1 MTSELPA
8 IERVRASLELLY
20 SISRELTAELDMR
33 ELLQRVMK
41 LTLKEVAALSGSII
55 VLDEDEMLKE
65 GAVIFDGNVLDYP
78 VENLSTPFK
87 EGLAGWVYKE
97 GRAAFVTNTLED
109 KRWIQ
114 QTDDSFEDAVRSAIS
129 VPLVARNR
137 VVGVLTMVHPG
148 EGHFSDEDLSLLQ
161 TIADQ
166 AATAVANAQ
175 LFGESQRRV
184 QALGALVYTA
194 RAVAGSMNLEEVLDL
209 ILAKTT
215 SSLQAEAASVA
226 LIDPETDEL
235 VFKFASGKVAG
246 DMVGIRLQ
254 KGAGI
259 AGWVVEHN
267 EPLIVTNV
275 GEDPRFYEKVDEQ
288 VGFET
293 RVIAA
298 APIPGSTG
306 TLGVLEAINPSWGD
320 ADQEQI
326 ELLTGIAFLAGSAI
340 SRSQLFAE
348 IQSARQRYTGLYEES
363 IDPILIT
370 DLGGAIID
378 TNLRA
383 QTFLGLTPDEMLG
396 QSVYDLKLPDVE
408 RIPEEISHLEPGQ
421 TISYE
426 NHPDLEVADVLPIE
440 VHVKRMDISD
450 QPILQWILRDISER
464 LELDKLRSDL
474 TSMIFHDLRAPL
486 SNIISSLEV
495 LHTYVTEGDDAFR
508 SVLSIAQRSSR
519 RASRLVES
527 LLDLDRLEAGKA
539 VLNKSQAAIGDLI
552 AEAVEEVHPMAE
564 ARGHVIHFDI
574 MTDLP
579 KVEMDTDMIFRV
591 LINIVEN
598 AIKYTRSG
606 GQITIAAHKKD
617 GEIVVS
623 VQDSGLGISAF
634 EQQRIFEKY
643 IRIKTDER
651 PKGLGLGLAF
661 CRLAV
666 EEHKGRIWVES
677 EKGKGSTFFFTLP
690 V

>member
-8 IERVRASLELLY
+8 IERAKASLELLY
-20 SISRELTAELDMR
+20 SISRELTAELDMH

-41 LTLKEVAALSGSII
+41 LTLKEVTALSGSII
-55 VLDEDEMLKE
+55 VLDENEELKE
-65 GAVIFDGNVLDYP
+65 GAVIYDGEVLDYP
-78 VENLSTPFK
+78 VENLSTTFK
-87 EGLAGWVYKE
+87 EGLAGWVFRE

-109 KRWIQ
+109 ERWIQ

-129 VPLVARNR
+129 VPLIARNR

-148 EGHFSDEDLSLLQ
+148 EEHFSEEDLSLLQ

-166 AATAVANAQ
+166 AGIAVSNAQ

-184 QALGALVYTA
+184 QALGALVFTA
-194 RAVAGSMNLEEVLDL
+194 RAVAGSMNFEEVLDL
-209 ILAKTT
+209 ILSQTT
-215 SSLQAEAASVA
+215 SSLAAEAASVA
-226 LIDPETDEL
+226 LIDAETEEL
-235 VFKFASGKVAG
+235 VFQFASGKVAG
-246 DMVGIRLQ
+246 ELVGIRLK
-254 KGAGI
+254 KGEGI

-267 EPLIVTNV
+267 EPLVVTDV
-275 GEDPRFYEKVDEQ
+275 SEDPRFYEKVDEQ

-298 APIPGSTG
+298 APIPGRHG
-306 TLGVLEAINPSWGD
+306 TIGVLEAINPTWGD

-340 SRSQLFAE
+340 SRSQLFDE

-370 DLGGAIID
+370 DLSGAIIE

-383 QTFLGLTPDEMLG
+383 QTFLGLSPEEMLG
-396 QSVYDLKLPDVE
+396 QSVYELNLPDVE
-408 RIPEEISHLEPGQ
+408 RMPEEISHLEPGQ

-426 NHPDLEVADVLPIE
+426 NHPDLDEDDVLPIE
-440 VHVKRMDISD
+440 VHVKRMDIGG
-450 QPILQWILRDISER
+450 QPILQWILRDVSER

-495 LHTYVTEGDDAFR
+495 LHTYVTDGDDAFR

-539 VLNKSQAAIGDLI
+539 VLEKSPAAIAGII

-564 ARGHVIHFDI
+564 ARGHLIQFDI
-574 MTDLP
+574 TADLP
-579 KVEMDTDMIFRV
+579 EVEMDGDMIFRV
-591 LINIVEN
+591 LINIIEN

-623 VQDSGLGISAF
+623 VQDSGLGISPY

-643 IRIKTDER
+643 ARIKSDKR

-677 EKGKGSTFFFTLP
+677 EEGKGSTFYFTLP

>member
-8 IERVRASLELLY
+8 IERAKASLELLY
-20 SISRELTAELDMR
+20 SISRELTAELDMH

-41 LTLKEVAALSGSII
+41 LTLKEVTALSGSII
-55 VLDEDEMLKE
+55 VLDENEELKE
-65 GAVIFDGNVLDYP
+65 GAVIYDGKVLDYP
-78 VENLSTPFK
+78 VENLSTTFK
-87 EGLAGWVYKE
+87 EGLAGWVFRE

-109 KRWIQ
+109 ERWIQ

-129 VPLVARNR
+129 VPLIARNR

-148 EGHFSDEDLSLLQ
+148 EEHFSEEDLSLLQ

-166 AATAVANAQ
+166 AGIAVSNAQ

-184 QALGALVYTA
+184 QALGALVFTA
-194 RAVAGSMNLEEVLDL
+194 RAVAGSMNFEEVLDL
-209 ILAKTT
+209 ILSQTT
-215 SSLQAEAASVA
+215 SSLAAEAASVA
-226 LIDPETDEL
+226 LIDAETEEL
-235 VFKFASGKVAG
+235 VFQFASGKVAG
-246 DMVGIRLQ
+246 ELVGIRLK
-254 KGAGI
+254 KGEGI

-267 EPLIVTNV
+267 EPLVVTDV
-275 GEDPRFYEKVDEQ
+275 SEDPRFYEKVDEQ

-298 APIPGSTG
+298 APIPGRHG
-306 TLGVLEAINPSWGD
+306 TIGVLEAINPTWGD

-340 SRSQLFAE
+340 SRSQLFDE

-370 DLGGAIID
+370 DLSGAIIE

-383 QTFLGLTPDEMLG
+383 QTFLGLSPEEMLG
-396 QSVYDLKLPDVE
+396 QSVYELNLPDVE
-408 RIPEEISHLEPGQ
+408 RMPEEISHLEPGQ

-426 NHPDLEVADVLPIE
+426 NHPDLDEDDVLPIE
-440 VHVKRMDISD
+440 VHVKRMDIGG
-450 QPILQWILRDISER
+450 QPILQWILRDVSER

-495 LHTYVTEGDDAFR
+495 LHTYVTDGDDAFR

-539 VLNKSQAAIGDLI
+539 VLVKSPAAIAGII

-564 ARGHVIHFDI
+564 ARGHLIQFDI
-574 MTDLP
+574 TADLP
-579 KVEMDTDMIFRV
+579 EVEMDGDMIFRV
-591 LINIVEN
+591 LINIIEN

-623 VQDSGLGISAF
+623 VQDSGLGISPY

-643 IRIKTDER
+643 ARIKSDKR

-677 EKGKGSTFFFTLP
+677 EEGKGSTFYFTLP